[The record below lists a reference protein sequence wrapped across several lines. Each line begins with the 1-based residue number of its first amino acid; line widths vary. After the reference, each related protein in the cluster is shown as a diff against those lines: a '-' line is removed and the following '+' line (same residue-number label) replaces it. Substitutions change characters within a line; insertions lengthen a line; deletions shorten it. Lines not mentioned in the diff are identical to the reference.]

1 MIMVDTV
8 DFFLFSKWSL
18 FFSLFI
24 SFTQEKLLWSLQLV
38 YTGIALV
45 SRESLWG
52 TQTNSFFWGDKT
64 SYVAHNICKNHS
76 EIDSGM
82 RKDMNGENTKNTRY
96 TLEKYGRRFPSCLC
110 VGTLNL
116 GNLGY
121 VFLLFLRLL
130 PNSKLG
136 FRMYK
141 SLPVKNKYLTSGT
154 RKICTL
160 GKQGQIEEEKLLQY

>member
-8 DFFLFSKWSL
+8 DFSLFSKWSL
-18 FFSLFI
+18 FFPLFI

-52 TQTNSFFWGDKT
+52 TQTNSFFWRGEKT

-82 RKDMNGENTKNTRY
+82 RKDMNGENTKKHQIYSREIWKET
-96 TLEKYGRRFPSCLC
+96 SS
-110 VGTLNL
+110 
-116 GNLGY
+116 
-121 VFLLFLRLL
+121 LFVCRNIE
-130 PNSKLG
+130 PRKLG
-136 FRMYK
+136 VCFSSFSSSSSK
-141 SLPVKNKYLTSGT
+141 F
-154 RKICTL
+154 KIRL
-160 GKQGQIEEEKLLQY
+160 SYVQVFAGKK